1 MKTFLQKLKHFF
13 QKLIQSIKQKPLKA
27 ACSALMVIFAGVFI
41 YCAVFLIIYFND
53 SHEQA
58 QQNNELIDIV
68 EQMKQEVLKEN
79 GGVSIVNP
87 DGSVNEEMVENPLL
101 NGSNV
106 YVDVTSDNGD
116 IVTVLKEYATIYKMN
131 NDMVGWIQI
140 PGTKVNYPVLQ
151 NMDVTNYYLK
161 RDFYKQD
168 ARHGSIYAYEWA
180 DFNAPSQNIT
190 LFGHNMGDGSMFA
203 GLHAYEKEAFF
214 KDHPYILFDTLD
226 SHQIY
231 KVVAVFY
238 TTTDPT
244 TGFDYHEF
252 TDGDEHEFG
261 MFVQQCK
268 ALSMYDTGVTP
279 FYGSELLT
287 LSTCDDD
294 VTDDTVR
301 FVVVAMKVS
310 L

>member
-1 MKTFLQKLKHFF
+1 MKTFF
-13 QKLIQSIKQKPLKA
+13 QNLISKIKRNPIKA
-27 ACSALMVIFAGVFI
+27 ICTALMVVFAIVFI
-41 YCAVFLIIYFND
+41 CCTVFLISYYTD
-53 SHEQA
+53 SHTQSK
-58 QQNNELIDIV
+58 QNGELVDIV
-68 EQMKQEVLKEN
+68 EQMKEEVFKVN
-79 GGVSIVNP
+79 GGVAIVNP
-87 DGSVNEEMVENPLL
+87 DGSLNIDPVENPLV

-106 YVDVTSDNGD
+106 YVEVVNDDGE
-116 IVTVLKEYATIYKMN
+116 ILQVLKEYAAIYKMN

-151 NMDVTNYYLK
+151 NMDVKNYYLK
-161 RDFYKQD
+161 RDFYEQE

-203 GLHAYEKEAFF
+203 GLHAYEKEEFY
-214 KDHPYILFDTLD
+214 KDHPYIIFDTIS

-231 KVVAVFY
+231 KVISVFY

-244 TGFDYHEF
+244 NGFDYHDF
-252 TDGDEHEFG
+252 TDGDEHEFSL
-261 MFVQQCK
+261 FVEECK
-268 ALSMYDTGVTP
+268 KLSMYDTGDTAV
-279 FYGSELLT
+279 FGNELLT

-294 VTDDTVR
+294 VADDTVR
-301 FVVVAMKVS
+301 FVVVAKKVS

>member
-1 MKTFLQKLKHFF
+1 MKNFF
-13 QKLIQSIKQKPLKA
+13 QKIIAYIKRNPLKFT
-27 ACSALMVIFAGVFI
+27 CSALMVVFA
-41 YCAVFLIIYFND
+41 AVFACCAIFLLSYYKD
-53 SHEQA
+53 SRTQTK
-58 QQNNELIDIV
+58 QNEELIDIV

-87 DGSVNEEMVENPLL
+87 DGTLNIDPVENPLV
-101 NGSNV
+101 NGNNV
-106 YVDVTSDNGD
+106 YVEVTSDNGEML
-116 IVTVLKEYATIYKMN
+116 TVLKEYAAIYKMN

-151 NMDVTNYYLK
+151 HMDEDNYYLK

-190 LFGHNMGDGSMFA
+190 LFGHNMGDNSMFA
-203 GLHAYEKEAFF
+203 GLHAYEKEEFYKA
-214 KDHPYILFDTLD
+214 HPYILFDTLS

-231 KVVAVFY
+231 KVISVFY
-238 TTTDPT
+238 ISVNDPDR
-244 TGFDYHEF
+244 FDYHEF
-252 TDGDEHEFG
+252 TDGDEHEFSLY
-261 MFVQQCK
+261 VEECK
-268 ALSMYDTGVTP
+268 TRAMYDTGDTAV
-279 FYGSELLT
+279 YGNELLT

-294 VTDDTVR
+294 VADDSMR
-301 FVVVAMKVS
+301 FVVVAKKVS